1 MMTIINSRKNVF
13 VLFLTTILSFA
24 VLIIES
30 AIFLPLPSYA
40 DRIFVIP
47 QGSTL
52 ALGCGLDDDF
62 IATTKVFK
70 YDQPNKLIFNCDR
83 SGGDVDLKK
92 GESVSIRC
100 LHDNPLTIG
109 RDVKMKLG
117 DLFYI
122 ICK

>member
-1 MMTIINSRKNVF
+1 MTIINSRKNVF

-40 DRIFVIP
+40 DRIFVIT

-100 LHDNPLTIG
+100 LHDNPLTIA

>member
-1 MMTIINSRKNVF
+1 MTIINSRKNVF

-30 AIFLPLPSYA
+30 AIFLLLPSYA
-40 DRIFVIP
+40 DRIFVIT

-100 LHDNPLTIG
+100 LHDNPLTIA

>member
-1 MMTIINSRKNVF
+1 MTIINSRKNVF

-40 DRIFVIP
+40 DRIFVIT

-100 LHDNPLTIG
+100 LHDNHLTIA